1 MKARRH
7 ALHRWQRLSQGPIG
21 SCSMEMG
28 TPAVPAT
35 FGTAITSCQ
44 HSAWEVRMSAV
55 SEGLYA
61 RLHPA
66 MRGLVLFYGEQTLEP
81 RGSLKIL
88 KDVAVAWASL
98 CLLAL

>member
-1 MKARRH
+1 
-7 ALHRWQRLSQGPIG
+7 
-21 SCSMEMG
+21 MEMG

-81 RGSLKIL
+81 RGSLKNTCCSCMGF
-88 KDVAVAWASL
+88 SL
-98 CLLAL
+98 LVGLVDNKGTCVR